1 MDHVVG
7 PLHILLAEKEG
18 RIWFNIICLK
28 LYQFER
34 TTWWCLFVPKYIL
47 ESTLKYVMLK
57 NIKKIMV
64 SRNLRQAHLLEV
76 GPPPNEN
83 SGIRETLS
91 IASPP
96 CRTPCRVFIH
106 EVFSGPLGLHLSV

>member
-1 MDHVVG
+1 MDHVAG

-34 TTWWCLFVPKYIL
+34 TTWWCLSVL
-47 ESTLKYVMLK
+47 ESILRIYFGIYLEISLAEKY
-57 NIKKIMV
+57 IKKIMV

-76 GPPPNEN
+76 GLTKIP
-83 SGIRETLS
+83 GDHETLS
-91 IASPP
+91 IV
-96 CRTPCRVFIH
+96 RHVGLH
-106 EVFSGPLGLHLSV
+106 VDFSSMKSSLGL